1 VKRALAIAFLGLLP
15 VLLQAGGGDAV
26 QERHAHIETLYK
38 AGDHARL
45 ITAID
50 QQLREAPGTT
60 WADSL
65 HHYLYKHA
73 RAHRMV
79 HGADAGVQVGERILR
94 LVQERVVPQ
103 HELKAMMDLSWFYY
117 EVGRLQDCARVDS
130 MAVALTD
137 RHRVFSAEQRGKA
150 RQYLAFDHSIMGEH
164 AKAAAMARAAIAE
177 YAKSEEPLP
186 IHLAE
191 SRIALAVS
199 LQHLG
204 RFRDAQEEF
213 RRAREAL
220 GDSDALDFIN
230 RRAAIEGNLG
240 TLWQDGGDLPRSL
253 VHYQA
258 SIPFYDRVI
267 AEAELAYMRDEAV
280 LNRSRTYLN
289 MATVYYELG
298 DLGRAQRLLELAW
311 KDRSTVLEP
320 GDAQL
325 LAVKDRMADVASAK
339 GDLEGAVAL
348 VSAYLKACRDNFG
361 ERGAQYIRAASK
373 LGDLYRRQGDHQRAD
388 SLFRTSLSVGGF
400 GADDAMDQV
409 QHLTLLQRAQLHRA
423 LGRHAEAIDDLRR
436 AREVMVNIHGP
447 AHYKVAQADILLAE
461 AHYEAGD
468 HPQAM
473 AHARSAREMLH
484 ERVHALRSN
493 ALPVTVPE
501 PQLLPEAIHWE
512 IRAERAL
519 APRPTPIDRWNM
531 QFDLAI
537 EALARNKAGMQDE
550 ASKLLLVGA
559 QKRLFDLAIDL
570 AYEHYAESRSEATIE
585 RFLALTE
592 ADRSVLLKGK
602 LNAFAGLRFAGVPD
616 SLLVRERELLAALEV
631 HSDDRSSAQDL
642 AGKEQAYRELLARLQ
657 RDHPRYFELRYGEPR
672 ITLEGLR
679 RTLLSDQRDL
689 VAYAVTAEHVHVLVV
704 GVDKASILRLPNVD
718 LAGQVAD
725 LNAAIATRDA
735 GAYVREAH
743 AVYAAVFAPVA
754 TLTTAPELLIIPD
767 GPLHTLNF
775 EALLVAPAPPT
786 SYREQLLIHRHAI
799 AYLLSATTALRFAEL
814 ARGRATSAMAMA
826 PGFNDEMK
834 RDYLAQVRDSAHI
847 DQGFLRY
854 VRQPFAVNT
863 ARDLGT
869 LFPAKVMLGGEA
881 TEQRFRE
888 EASRHG
894 ILHLGT
900 HAEMNA
906 TSPMYSRLVLSKDG
920 AGLDPDADGYLHAY
934 EIYELDLRAQLAVLT
949 ACETGTGRHEAGEG
963 VRSLGHGFAYA
974 GCPSLVTSLWQ
985 IDEKVSAEIIGR
997 FYRYL
1002 ADGMPKHMALRK
1014 AKLDHLETA
1023 VDELALPYYWAGMV
1037 LVGDVEPVE
1046 LPGQW
1051 PWTVILVVVAVFLFG
1066 LLLIVWMRRA

>member
-1 VKRALAIAFLGLLP
+1 MRTLAIAWACALP
-15 VLLQAGGGDAV
+15 CLVLAANGDALA
-26 QERHAHIETLYK
+26 QRHARINALYK
-38 AGDHARL
+38 AGGHKQL

-50 QQLREAPGTT
+50 AQLREAPGTT

-65 HHYLYKHA
+65 HQYIYKHA

-79 HGADAGVQVGERILR
+79 NGADAGVEAGERILR
-94 LVQERVVPQ
+94 LVQERAVPQ
-103 HELKAMMDLSWFYY
+103 HELKALMDLSWFYY

-130 MAVALTD
+130 LAVALTD
-137 RHRVFSAEQRGKA
+137 RHGVFSAEQRGKA

-164 AKAAAMARAAIAE
+164 AKAAHWARAAIAE
-177 YAKSEEPLP
+177 YAKSDDPLP
-186 IHLAE
+186 MHLAE

-213 RRAREAL
+213 GRAREAL

-240 TLWQDGGDLPRSL
+240 TLWQDAGDLPRSL

-258 SIPFYDRVI
+258 SIPHYDRVI
-267 AEAELAYMRDEAV
+267 AEAELEYMRDEAV

-311 KDRSTVLEP
+311 KDRSSVLEP

-339 GDLEGAVAL
+339 GDLEQAVAL
-348 VSAYLKACRDNFG
+348 VSAYLKACRESFG
-361 ERGAQYIRAASK
+361 ERGSQYIRAASK
-373 LGDLYRRQGDHQRAD
+373 LGDLHRRQGDHQRAD

-409 QHLTLLQRAQLHRA
+409 LHLTLLRRAQLHRA
-423 LGRHAEAIDDLRR
+423 LGQHAQAIADLQR
-436 AREVMVNIHGP
+436 ARTVMVNIHGP

-461 AHYEAGD
+461 AHFEAGD
-468 HPQAM
+468 HAQAL
-473 AHARSAREMLH
+473 AHARSARELLAY
-484 ERVHALRSN
+484 RTSALQAN
-493 ALPVTVPE
+493 ALPVNFPE

-512 IRAERAL
+512 LRSERAM
-519 APRPTPIDRWNM
+519 APRPAPMERWNA
-531 QFDLAI
+531 QLDLAI
-537 EALARNKAGMQDE
+537 DALARNKAGMQDE

-559 QKRLFDLAIDL
+559 QKRLFDLAIEL
-570 AYEHYAESRSEATIE
+570 AYEHYAESGSDVAIE

-616 SLLVRERELLAALEV
+616 SLLVREQELLAALAIRT
-631 HSDDRSSAQDL
+631 DDRSSAQDL
-642 AGKEQAYRELLARLQ
+642 AEKEQAYRDLLARLE
-657 RDHPRYFELRYGEPR
+657 RDHPRYFALRYGEPH
-672 ITLEGLR
+672 ITLEGVR
-679 RTLLSDQRDL
+679 KALLTPQRDL
-689 VAYAVTAEHVHVLVV
+689 VAYAVTADHVHVLVV
-704 GVDKASILRLPNVD
+704 GVDKASILRLPNDD
-718 LAGQVAD
+718 LAGKVAA
-725 LNAAIATRDA
+725 LNGTIAARDA
-735 GAYVREAH
+735 AAYVEQAH
-743 AVYAAVFAPVA
+743 ALYASVFAPVA
-754 TLTTAPELLIIPD
+754 ERSNAPELLIIPD

-775 EALLVAPAPPT
+775 EALLVAPSSPT
-786 SYREQLLIHRHAI
+786 AFREHLLIQGRAI

-814 ARGRATSAMAMA
+814 ARGRATSAIALA
-826 PGFNDEMK
+826 PGFQDELK
-834 RDYLAQVRDSAHI
+834 SDYLAQVRDSAQI
-847 DQGFLRY
+847 DQSFLRY

-863 ARDLGT
+863 ARDLGG
-869 LFPAKVMLGGEA
+869 LLSARVMVGGEA

-949 ACETGTGRHEAGEG
+949 ACETGTGRQDAGEG
-963 VRSLGHGFAYA
+963 VRSIGHGFAYA
-974 GCPSLVTSLWQ
+974 GCPSLVLSLWK
-985 IDEKVSAEIIGR
+985 IDEKVTSEIIKR
-997 FYRYL
+997 FYTHL
-1002 ADGMPKHMALRK
+1002 AAGMPKHLALRQ
-1014 AKLDHLETA
+1014 AKLDHLENA
-1023 VDELALPYYWAGMV
+1023 MDDLALPYYWAGLV
-1037 LVGDVEPVE
+1037 LVGDVEPVQ
-1046 LPGQW
+1046 LDGGT
-1051 PWTVILVVVAVFLFG
+1051 PWVLLLVVGALG
-1066 LLLIVWMRRA
+1066 LLLIGLWMRRRA